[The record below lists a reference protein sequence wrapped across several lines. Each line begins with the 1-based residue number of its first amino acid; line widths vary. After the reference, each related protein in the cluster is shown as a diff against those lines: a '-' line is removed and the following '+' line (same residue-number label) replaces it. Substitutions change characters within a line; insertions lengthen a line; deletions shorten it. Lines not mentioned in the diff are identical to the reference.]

1 MPPAARLT
9 DVHVCPVMPAG
20 GPILPP
26 CEPRVLIGNMPAAR
40 LGDAAACA
48 GPPDVIVGG
57 EKTVLIGYR
66 PAARLGDPTS
76 RGGAITMGCP
86 NVLIGSTAQARTLE
100 RAAQEGTPLCEPCA

>member
-9 DVHVCPVMPAG
+9 DLHVCPVMPTG

-26 CEPRVLIGNMPAAR
+26 CEPRVLIGYMPAAR
-40 LGDAAACA
+40 MGDAAMCA
-48 GPPDVIVGG
+48 GSDVIVGG

-66 PAARLGDPTS
+66 PAARLGDPTAL
-76 RGGAITMGCP
+76 GGVITIGCP